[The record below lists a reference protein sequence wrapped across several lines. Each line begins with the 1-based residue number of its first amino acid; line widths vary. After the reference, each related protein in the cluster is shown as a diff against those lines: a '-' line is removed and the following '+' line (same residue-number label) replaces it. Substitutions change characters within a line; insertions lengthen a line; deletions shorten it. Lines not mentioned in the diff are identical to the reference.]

1 MTQGH
6 DAGNPAGKTLA
17 IGADGAPNVFFTK
30 IYDFNPNDFASGN
43 TPNGRLIIDAAGNIY
58 GVTLYGGYAPNDNIL
73 GGGVVFM
80 LTPVSGGTYGYTVL
94 HTFQGGPHDGA
105 RPVGGLTRDA
115 AGNLYGTAAAGG
127 SGWSGTVFK
136 LTQGQDGSGYT
147 LTNLYDFT
155 AMSPS
160 ATNSDGAAP
169 TSSLIVDANGT
180 LFGTTSNGGAN
191 GAGTVFRL
199 ARQTDGNYTLTNL
212 HDFAAAQGYGDTTGS
227 LVMDAA
233 GNLYGLKTAGGANA
247 SGEIFG
253 LFMPDYSYRSLY
265 SFPLVDYARAM
276 PMGSLV
282 IDGSGVL
289 FGTTSE
295 GGDNISGTV
304 FSYPSGSTP
313 ATPTNLHVFND
324 LKGSFSPDAGVIL
337 DPAGNLFGTASSSS
351 TGYGAV
357 YKLTRNDDGTYGYA
371 TLFEFTEQKR
381 QGEAPQNTLV
391 LDSVGA
397 LFGTTLEGGAYN
409 GGVVFRIGETAEAMA
424 VMENGVVL
432 EIVVLYPGRGY
443 TSPPTVWITP
453 STNGMTAQAVATVS
467 NGSVT
472 AVTMTNNGSGYD
484 FGPQVGFTPT
494 D

>member
-1 MTQGH
+1 MTPDH
-6 DAGNPAGKTLA
+6 DAGNPAGELSKS
-17 IGADGAPNVFFTK
+17 GPGSAPNVDFTK
-30 IYDFNPNDFASGN
+30 IYDFNPNDFARGYN
-43 TPNGRLIIDAAGNIY
+43 PNGRLIIDAAGKLY
-58 GVTLYGGYAPNDNIL
+58 GVCLYGGYAPPDNVL

-80 LTPVSGGTYGYTVL
+80 LAPVSGGTYSHTVL
-94 HTFQGGPHDGA
+94 HTFQGGPDDGA
-105 RPVGGLTRDA
+105 RPTGGLTRDS
-115 AGNLYGTAAAGG
+115 AGHLYGTAAAGG

-136 LTQGQDGSGYT
+136 LTQGQDGAGYD
-147 LTNLYDFT
+147 LANLYDFSAT
-155 AMSPS
+155 SPS
-160 ATNSDGAAP
+160 GTNGDGAAP
-169 TSSLIVDANGT
+169 TSSLFVDAGGN

-199 ARQTDGNYTLTNL
+199 SRQTDGSYTFTNL
-212 HDFAAAQGYGDTTGS
+212 HDFAAAQGYDDTTGG

-233 GNLYGLKTAGGANA
+233 GNLYGLKAAGGANA

-253 LFMPDYSYRSLY
+253 LFMPSYSYQSLY
-265 SFPLVDYARAM
+265 SFPLVDYDRAL

-295 GGDNISGTV
+295 GGNALSGTV
-304 FSYPSGSTP
+304 FSYPSGATP

-324 LKGSFSPDAGVIL
+324 LNGSFAPDAGVIL
-337 DPAGNLFGTASSSS
+337 DPAGNLFGTASASSPGNG
-351 TGYGAV
+351 TV
-357 YKLTRNDDGTYGYA
+357 YKLTRNDNGTYGYA
-371 TLFEFTEQKR
+371 TLFDFTEQKR
-381 QGEAPQNTLV
+381 QGEAPQNTLM
-391 LDSVGA
+391 LNSVGQ
-397 LFGTTLEGGAYN
+397 LFGTTFEGGAYN
-409 GGVVFRIGETAEAMA
+409 GGAVFRIGETAEAMA

-432 EIVVLYPGRGY
+432 EILVLYPGRGY

-484 FGPQVGFTPT
+484 FGPQVGFTRH